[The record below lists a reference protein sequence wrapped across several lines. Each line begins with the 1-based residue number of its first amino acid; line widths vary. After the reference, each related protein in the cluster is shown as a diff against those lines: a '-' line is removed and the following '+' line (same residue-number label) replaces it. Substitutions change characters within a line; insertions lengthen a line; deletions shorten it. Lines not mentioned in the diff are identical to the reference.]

1 MAIADVNLED
11 WFVAAASN
19 APTDTTFI
27 RRDLPGQW
35 RNIKSVF
42 RGSSLE
48 KEWVRTGKQPGTV
61 ADSGGGI
68 GSMTFLAGDGD
79 LTSTFTVLRKVRMRP
94 TAGGTTVY
102 AAVQSSIF
110 LAGQTFVTLLELV
123 SVPIAGVAYQI
134 DVGAESPTHA
144 GMPIYCESGQIT
156 ITDPATSGVATFAHQ
171 QPNLDF
177 FARANVISATTG
189 VGGALIVVS
198 VTKTKTTATFGLNTP
213 PGGGLAVVLGWT
225 VLREL

>member
-48 KEWVRTGKQPGTV
+48 KEWLRTGKVPSSV
-61 ADSGGGI
+61 SDSGGGI
-68 GSMTFLAGDGD
+68 GSMAFVAGDGD
-79 LTSTFTVLRKVRMRP
+79 LTSTFTILRKVRMRP

-110 LAGQTFVTLLELV
+110 IAGQTVVTLLELV
-123 SVPIAGVAYQI
+123 SVPIAGVAYQV
-134 DVGAESPTHA
+134 DVGAESPTAA
-144 GMPIYCESGQIT
+144 GMPFYGESGQLT
-156 ITDPATSGVATFAHQ
+156 ITDPATTGVATFAHV
-171 QPNLDF
+171 QPNTDYFIRPNL
-177 FARANVISATTG
+177 ISATTA
-189 VGGALIVVS
+189 VGGALLVVGIV
-198 VTKTKTTATFGLNTP
+198 KTATNATFTLNAA
-213 PGGGLAVVLGWT
+213 PGGGLVCVWGWT
-225 VLREL
+225 LLREL